1 MPSTRQPLSVF
12 CLGSQRTYKFRGQR
26 GGSRSGL
33 GTKKGQTLLPFPSF
47 SSPSPPPL
55 PFIQKDLQLRWWLLP
70 LDKSE
75 ICPTKNVKNVTL
87 LCKKML
93 LELTEGAAE
102 MKGEKK
108 EKASLVQEKTT
119 SRSST
124 PSPLTEER
132 RSWEFPGYPVVWT
145 LYFHCGE
152 RHYFSKGPGAG
163 VQGSICLP
171 VSVSPKVMR
180 VASYS
185 CASCALHNSRVL
197 YKMKPSRV
205 GLLTHFSLKKKK
217 KVFL

>member
-1 MPSTRQPLSVF
+1 M
-12 CLGSQRTYKFRGQR
+12 
-26 GGSRSGL
+26 
-33 GTKKGQTLLPFPSF
+33 LLPFPPF

-55 PFIQKDLQLRWWLLP
+55 PFIQKDLQLRWWLLA

-75 ICPTKNVKNVTL
+75 ICPTKNVKNVTF

-93 LELTEGAAE
+93 LELPEGEAE

-108 EKASLVQEKTT
+108 EKTSLVQEKTT
-119 SRSST
+119 SKAST

-152 RHYFSKGPGAG
+152 RHCFSKGPGAG
-163 VQGSICLP
+163 VQGPIGLP
-171 VSVSPKVMR
+171 VSPIVMR

-197 YKMKPSRV
+197 YK
-205 GLLTHFSLKKKK
+205 
-217 KVFL
+217 